1 MREIK
6 FLGKTKN
13 GNGWYGSNCAEG
25 TIVDGK
31 LVDKFIPNTV
41 RQFTGQTD
49 IENSEIYE
57 ADIIESDTLVGFVK
71 WDNDYC
77 GFRVITFDSCHCLED
92 LDSPKVIGNLYDNP
106 DIFMEKF

>member
-13 GNGWYGSNCAEG
+13 GDGWYGSNCAEG
-25 TIVDGK
+25 TIIDGK
-31 LVDKFIPNTV
+31 IVDRFIPNTV
-41 RQFTGQTD
+41 RQFTGMVDTD
-49 IENSEIYE
+49 STEIWE
-57 ADIIESDTLVGFVK
+57 GDIIQSNTLVGFIR

-77 GFRVITFDSCHCLED
+77 GFRVVTFGSIYSLDD
-92 LDSPKVIGNLYDNP
+92 LGSPKVIGNLYDNP